1 MFKWLIG
8 LIFQIGRKPLVL
20 VFTGIILA
28 TQLIACQPEQI
39 LSATPTTTPTGT
51 VRAVNPRIPVAYPDR
66 ELSASPAELPEL
78 PYPYDALEKAID
90 ANTMT
95 LHHDKHHASYVK
107 NLNDALKEYPNLQ
120 KLSVESLLR
129 NLNKVP
135 KNIRTKVRNNAGGH
149 LNHTIFWQI
158 MGANGGGQPTG
169 EIAQEI
175 NQVFG
180 SFDNFKQQFN
190 AAGTGV
196 FGSGW
201 VWLVRNRKNQLQ
213 IATTANQDSPIMDGF
228 YPIMGNDVW
237 EHAYYLRYQN
247 RRADYLNSWWDV
259 INWDEVNRRAQAS
272 RPRV

>member
-8 LIFQIGRKPLVL
+8 LIFQIGRKPIILI
-20 VFTGIILA
+20 FTGIILA

-39 LSATPTTTPTGT
+39 LSATPTTTPTGMVT
-51 VRAVNPRIPVAYPDR
+51 AVNPRIPVAYPDR
-66 ELSASPAELPEL
+66 ELSASPVELPEL

-90 ANTMT
+90 ANTMK
-95 LHHDKHHASYVK
+95 LHHDKHHASYVN
-107 NLNDALKEYPNLQ
+107 NLNDALKPYPNLQ
-120 KLSVESLLR
+120 KLSVESILR
-129 NLNKVP
+129 NLNSVP

-158 MGANGGGQPTG
+158 MGPNGGGQPTG
-169 EIAQEI
+169 EIAEEI

-259 INWDEVNRRAQAS
+259 INWDEVNRRAQVS
-272 RPRV
+272 RPRG